1 MKIAEVYNDMWE
13 DVDNYA
19 YENLKDEEL
28 KYFIHATD

>member
-13 DVDNYA
+13 ETNDYA

-28 KYFIHATD
+28 KYFIRTTD